1 MADDLKSRRYEN
13 LELPRT
19 LLDSL
24 NEMRNTAEH
33 CDVILRVED
42 KIFPAHRA
50 VLAASSSYFR
60 AMFSPSSSFYEAEN
74 SEICLKSVDKIAVR
88 LVLDY
93 FYTGTLEFSHLNFE
107 NVLILANLWD
117 VPFLMSSCE
126 NFLQQELDVSNCLG
140 LQFLVKKHQTF
151 PSSFEAFVDKFIL
164 NNLMDICNQQEFL
177 SLSVCRLVELL
188 RNDLLR
194 VKSEEIVFEAVLRW
208 LEHDRCSRK
217 QSTAELFREVRFGL
231 LPSSYLTDRV
241 LREDLVQQ
249 DSECKD
255 LVSQV
260 LQQASLDLDLDLQ
273 PLRKRKIDALYVFGG
288 YMNNAEGKR
297 TKMFMVQYLD
307 CAMGNTHLEKFSLI
321 HIGTCHVVSIGE
333 FTYFNIVNT
342 NILTRFN
349 KSSLLWESLKVS
361 SYNVDASD
369 TTNSMSCA
377 CQQFMYIIGGS
388 CYRRLNTATNLWQ
401 TLPFPT
407 YEHYRPGVCCLDNK
421 VYVIGGCDKFYQ
433 ESVNHFERFDTANKS
448 WETLSPLP
456 TARWG
461 IGTAVMHSMIYVFGG

>member
-1 MADDLKSRRYEN
+1 M
-13 LELPRT
+13 
-19 LLDSL
+19 
-24 NEMRNTAEH
+24 
-33 CDVILRVED
+33 
-42 KIFPAHRA
+42 
-50 VLAASSSYFR
+50 
-60 AMFSPSSSFYEAEN
+60 
-74 SEICLKSVDKIAVR
+74 R

-164 NNLMDICNQQEFL
+164 NNFMDICNQQEFL

-288 YMNNAEGKR
+288 
-297 TKMFMVQYLD
+297 
-307 CAMGNTHLEKFSLI
+307 
-321 HIGTCHVVSIGE
+321 
-333 FTYFNIVNT
+333 
-342 NILTRFN
+342 
-349 KSSLLWESLKVS
+349 
-361 SYNVDASD
+361 
-369 TTNSMSCA
+369 
-377 CQQFMYIIGGS
+377 
-388 CYRRLNTATNLWQ
+388 
-401 TLPFPT
+401 
-407 YEHYRPGVCCLDNK
+407 
-421 VYVIGGCDKFYQ
+421 
-433 ESVNHFERFDTANKS
+433 
-448 WETLSPLP
+448 
-456 TARWG
+456 
-461 IGTAVMHSMIYVFGG
+461 